1 MTDNV
6 KHAALNEVPENMP
19 KGKDSLVKRD
29 LSLVKS
35 APVDI
40 EVRIGGATITLDKL
54 FELKSGDTLTL
65 DKKIDEPLEL
75 VVDGN
80 IVAYGQLVAID
91 DHFGVQVTQVS
102 E

>member
-1 MTDNV
+1 
-6 KHAALNEVPENMP
+6 
-19 KGKDSLVKRD
+19 
-29 LSLVKS
+29 
-35 APVDI
+35 
-40 EVRIGGATITLDKL
+40 
-54 FELKSGDTLTL
+54 L